1 MNMRTIVLTL
11 FLAFSAVHAFA
22 QENTE
27 QSLAFQYYND
37 GEYEKAAGLLSKL
50 YDKNPSPAI
59 YRYLYN
65 SLLYIRDYEEL
76 EKMVRKNIKKT
87 PDNPTYLV
95 DLGYFYVQQGNISKG
110 KEEYNNAIK
119 MLKPNGGVVV
129 QLAGAFINYNENDL
143 AAKTYEKGR
152 ELLGEPAAFSL
163 ELASIYEKQNNP
175 QKTIENYLNYLDQN
189 PANDQS
195 AKNLLQNVVQQKAFA
210 DELHSQL
217 LSRAQRYPEA
227 VYYNELLIWHYIQ
240 QKNFKGAI
248 IQAKALDKRMK
259 ENGYRLINIARS
271 AVAEKEYESAM
282 EAFQYVIDKGKGA
295 TWYMKAREE
304 MLGVYKQK
312 IINAITYTPED
323 LATLDAEFDKF
334 ITEFGVNS
342 GTAGA
347 IKEKAELQAFYLNNY
362 DKAITLL
369 DNLLNNQGIE
379 PRVKGELKLL
389 LGDFYI
395 MKGEIW
401 EAALLY
407 GQVDK
412 GFKDEPL
419 GELARFKN
427 AKLSYYRGEFEWAQ
441 AQLDVLKSSTTEL
454 ISNDAI
460 KLSVFIMDNLGLDTT
475 LWPMLKFAEADLYFY
490 QNKMDAALNSVDSVL
505 RVFPDHSLADDIY
518 YLKANVA
525 LKRHDFP
532 TAAGFLEKII
542 AQYPDDLLGDDA
554 TYKLAELN
562 EFTFNDKEKAKQLY
576 QDLLFKYKD
585 SIYLV
590 EARKR
595 FRALRGDQL

>member
-1 MNMRTIVLTL
+1 MRKIVLPCC
-11 FLAFSAVHAFA
+11 FLLISICSFA

-27 QSLAFQYYND
+27 QSLAFQYYRD

-50 YDKNPSPAI
+50 YEKDQSPAI

-65 SLLYIRDYEEL
+65 SLLYIRDYEGL
-76 EKMVRKNIKKT
+76 EKMVRKNIKKN

-95 DLGYFYVQQGNISKG
+95 DLGYFYNQQGNLSKG

-119 MLKPNGGVVV
+119 LLKPNGGVIV

-152 ELLGEPAAFSL
+152 ELLGDPGAFSL

-175 QKTIENYLNYLDQN
+175 QKTIENYLSYFDQN
-189 PANDQS
+189 PGNDQS
-195 AKNLLQNVVQQKAFA
+195 VKNLLQNVVQQKAFA
-210 DELHSQL
+210 DELHIQL
-217 LSRAQRYPEA
+217 LSRAQKYPDA
-227 VYYNELLIWHYIQ
+227 VYYNELLIWHYVQ

-248 IQAKALDKRMK
+248 IQAKALDKRQK
-259 ENGYRLINIARS
+259 ENGYRLMNIARS
-271 AVAEKEYESAM
+271 ALAEKEYEPAL
-282 EAFQYVIDKGKGA
+282 EAFQYVLDKGKGA
-295 TWYMKAREE
+295 TFYMKAREE

-312 IINAITYTPED
+312 IINSVAYTPLD

-334 ITEFGVNS
+334 IEEFGVNS
-342 GTAGA
+342 ATANA

-362 DKAITLL
+362 EKAISLL
-369 DNLLNNQGIE
+369 DNLISNQSIE

-441 AQLDVLKSSTTEL
+441 AQLDVLKSATTEL

-490 QNKMDAALNSVDSVL
+490 QNKTDAALNSVDSVL
-505 RVFPDHSLADDIY
+505 RVFPDHTLTDDIY
-518 YLKANVA
+518 FMKANIA
-525 LKRHDFP
+525 LKKQDYQ
-532 TAAGFLEKII
+532 TAAGFFEKII
-542 AQYPDDLLGDDA
+542 QQYPDELLGDDA

>member
-1 MNMRTIVLTL
+1 MRKIVLPCC
-11 FLAFSAVHAFA
+11 FLVIALCSFA

-27 QSLAFQYYND
+27 QSLAFQYYRD
-37 GEYEKAAGLLSKL
+37 GEYEKAAGLLAKL
-50 YDKNPSPAI
+50 YEKDQSPAI

-65 SLLYIRDYEEL
+65 SLLYIRDYESL
-76 EKMVRKNIKKT
+76 EKMVRKNIKKN

-95 DLGYFYVQQGNISKG
+95 DLGYFYMQQGNLSKG

-119 MLKPNGGVVV
+119 LLKPNGGVIV

-152 ELLGEPAAFSL
+152 ELLGDPGAFAL

-175 QKTIENYLNYLDQN
+175 QKTIENYLSYFDQN
-189 PANDQS
+189 PGNDQS
-195 AKNLLQNVVQQKAFA
+195 VKNLLQNVVQQKAFA
-210 DELHSQL
+210 DELHTQL
-217 LSRAQRYPEA
+217 LSRAQKYPDA
-227 VYYNELLIWHYIQ
+227 VYYNELLIWHYVQ

-248 IQAKALDKRMK
+248 IQAKALDKRQK
-259 ENGYRLINIARS
+259 ENGYRLMNIARS
-271 AVAEKEYESAM
+271 ALAEKEYESAM

-295 TWYMKAREE
+295 TFYMKAREE

-312 IINAITYTPED
+312 IVNSITYTPVD

-334 ITEFGVNS
+334 IEEFGVNS
-342 GTAGA
+342 STAGT

-362 DKAITLL
+362 EKAISLL
-369 DNLLNNQGIE
+369 DNLINTQTIE

-441 AQLDVLKSSTTEL
+441 AQLDVLKSATTEL

-475 LWPMLKFAEADLYFY
+475 LWPLLKFAEADLYFY
-490 QNKMDAALNSVDSVL
+490 QNKTDAALNSVDSVL
-505 RVFPDHSLADDIY
+505 RAFPDHSLTDDIY
-518 YLKANVA
+518 YLKANIA
-525 LKRHDFP
+525 LKKQDYQ
-532 TAAGFLEKII
+532 TAAGFFEKII
-542 AQYPDDLLGDDA
+542 QQYPDELLGDDA